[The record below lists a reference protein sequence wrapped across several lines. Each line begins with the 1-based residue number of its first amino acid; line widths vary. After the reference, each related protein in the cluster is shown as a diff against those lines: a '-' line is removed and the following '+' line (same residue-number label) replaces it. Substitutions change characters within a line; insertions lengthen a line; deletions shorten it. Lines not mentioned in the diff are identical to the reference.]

1 MGKRFGWLHNLQWA
15 SYVWLLY
22 LPFSIMLY
30 LPVKSNADI
39 LWLILCGV
47 FLVLY
52 VLVSEVPSARRLTIP
67 LELLLTGAFAIFTFN
82 FYMIIFPGWQISFI
96 IASYPRK
103 YFHWFVGTYYALVA
117 IALIQLGF
125 VAPQDFA
132 HFQIGMV
139 GLFFPLVSPLVSY
152 WFARSIVQRRQ
163 LQQTNR
169 RLENL
174 VRRGERERIARDLH
188 DTLGQSFSMITL
200 KAELA
205 QKLLQKAPDKVSGE
219 LQDIAQT
226 SRENLQLVRTIVNGL
241 HEESIGEVLLTQAQ
255 NLAQAKVILLTQGE
269 EAASNW
275 PTAVQN
281 RFGAVLTEAI
291 TNIIRHAK
299 AHQAQIDFSE
309 TSTHY
314 EVQILDDGQATNFV
328 RAGSNGIKGMQ
339 ARLAEVKGNF
349 DISHNRQG
357 TLVTLTIPKEVNS

>member
-1 MGKRFGWLHNLQWA
+1 MAKRFEWLRNMQWA

-30 LPVKSNADI
+30 LPVKSKADI

-103 YFHWFVGTYYALVA
+103 YFHWFVGSYYTLFAL
-117 IALIQLGF
+117 ALIRLAF
-125 VAPQDFA
+125 VIPQDFTDY
-132 HFQIGMV
+132 QMGILS
-139 GLFFPLVSPLVSY
+139 LFFPLVSPLVSY

-226 SRENLQLVRTIVNGL
+226 SRANLQLVRTIVNGL
-241 HEESIGEVLLTQAQ
+241 HEESIGEVLLTQGQ
-255 NLAQAKVILLTQGE
+255 NLAQAKVVLLTQGE
-269 EAASNW
+269 EAANNW

-309 TSTHY
+309 TATHY
-314 EVQILDDGQATNFV
+314 QVQILDDGQATSFV
-328 RAGSNGIKGMQ
+328 RPGSNGIQGMR
-339 ARLAEVKGNF
+339 ARLAEVKGDF
-349 DISHNRQG
+349 DISHSRQG
-357 TLVTLTIPKEVNS
+357 TLVTLTIPKEVSA